1 MNLRAQDLQA
11 FAHEGRQSGPALGGD
26 KVAIRAGAGGLD
38 VDIDSAR
45 KTHFRFA
52 ILQRRNAPPFH
63 RAVHGDQH
71 LDAMADRENWLPGLV
86 EVAHNILHA
95 LVDPNV
101 FRAAPARDIDRVVFL
116 WLDLGESLVEPVK
129 VPGLLRIGLIALKI
143 MQRGF
148 DIVAR
153 LLVGTDDVDLVSYGV
168 HRLLEHED
176 LVLLAELPD
185 QHQNLLAR
193 HDAPP
198 SATELRNHG
207 GACQSTTREVK
218 QALLR
223 RPGTRPAGGEGVS
236 ERRAFFGRWSVVK
249 SRRST
254 PPARA
259 CNPCRSQRL

>member
-1 MNLRAQDLQA
+1 
-11 FAHEGRQSGPALGGD
+11 
-26 KVAIRAGAGGLD
+26 
-38 VDIDSAR
+38 
-45 KTHFRFA
+45 
-52 ILQRRNAPPFH
+52 
-63 RAVHGDQH
+63 
-71 LDAMADRENWLPGLV
+71 ENWLPGLV
-86 EVAHNILHA
+86 EVAHNILDA

-116 WLDLGESLVEPVK
+116 WLDLGEGLVEPVK

-198 SATELRNHG
+198 SSVRLSFAMTEAPVNQPLGRA
-207 GACQSTTREVK
+207 GAVTPAWDSRSPWRLGSRE
-218 QALLR
+218 
-223 RPGTRPAGGEGVS
+223 
-236 ERRAFFGRWSVVK
+236 
-249 SRRST
+249 
-254 PPARA
+254 
-259 CNPCRSQRL
+259 